1 MPLEEKLLI
10 EVMRLKSENQELRQR
25 LKLNGGETPK
35 MSKTELEMTPNTNKD
50 INDESSESED
60 ASPEMC
66 SSLQRENNIAARKRS
81 YSNGCPN
88 PY

>member
-1 MPLEEKLLI
+1 LPLEEKLLI
-10 EVMRLKSENQELRQR
+10 EVMRLKTENQELRKR
-25 LKLNGGETPK
+25 LKLHGGETPK
-35 MSKTELEMTPNTNKD
+35 TSKTELEMTPNINKD

-60 ASPEMC
+60 ASREMC
-66 SSLQRENNIAARKRS
+66 TSIQRDNNTAERKRS